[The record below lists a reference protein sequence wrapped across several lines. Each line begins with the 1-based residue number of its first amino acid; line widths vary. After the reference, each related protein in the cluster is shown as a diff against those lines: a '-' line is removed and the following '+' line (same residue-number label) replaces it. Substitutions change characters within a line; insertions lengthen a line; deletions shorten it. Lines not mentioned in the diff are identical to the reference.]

1 MPACTFCGKDTR
13 SKCCYTRAM
22 SVNAKCSQCGTIMGV
37 DGSWRWNGE
46 EWEHKCQNVHPQAGH
61 FKQESVDAES

>member
-1 MPACTFCGKDTR
+1 MNACPHCGGDPEGD
-13 SKCCYTRAM
+13 CCRMWAIT
-22 SVNAKCSQCGTIMGV
+22 VGVVCSQCKAKIAA

-61 FKQESVDAES
+61 FKQESADD